1 MRPHAVDRAVGG
13 REQQRRRRRLE
24 LHQRGAPSAR
34 RRRREGGGGEQA
46 GGSEPGPDHLV
57 VLAGLT
63 THAGGRLHGGAMRTW
78 LARRYTYV
86 HTIRGLLQIEQQP
99 DCVIRHR
106 Y

>member
-24 LHQRGAPSAR
+24 LHQRGAAACSGSGRRSPR
-34 RRRREGGGGEQA
+34 RRRSEGGGGEQA

-63 THAGGRLHGGAMRTW
+63 TYAGGRLVALCVRGR
-78 LARRYTYV
+78 RRYKYV
-86 HTIRGLLQIEQQP
+86 HTIRGLLQIEQQT
-99 DCVIRHR
+99 V
-106 Y
+106 